1 MRGSPFRARP
11 GTTVVEL
18 VVALV
23 ITASVAAAGAAAFGQ
38 LIDRR
43 EQLLVAAT
51 HTERAAA
58 LRALLRE
65 WIVAGT
71 VELPSTTQQIRALP
85 AQRVAAATD
94 HELVFATN
102 ALTPAGI
109 PGVRV
114 RLYVD
119 EDPETLAR
127 GLTIEYRP
135 RPSAEYVRRELDP
148 AIRRMVVEYLDADAG
163 RWITTA
169 DAVAIR
175 PVAVRVTFPP
185 TEGNEAR
192 LRQLPLTFPIGAM
205 EPRPS
210 PDAPVEG
217 TP

>member
-1 MRGSPFRARP
+1 MRGHHFRARR
-11 GTTVVEL
+11 GTTIVEL

-23 ITASVAAAGAAAFGQ
+23 ITASVAAAGAATFGQ

-43 EQLLVAAT
+43 EQLLAAAT

-85 AQRVAAATD
+85 APRVATATD
-94 HELVFATN
+94 HELIFATN
-102 ALTPAGI
+102 ALTPAGF

-119 EDPETLAR
+119 EDPETVER

-135 RPSAEYVRRELDP
+135 RPSADHVRRELDP

-163 RWITTA
+163 RWVTA
-169 DAVAIR
+169 DDAVAIR

-192 LRQLPLTFPIGAM
+192 LRQLPLTFPIGAT

-210 PDAPVEG
+210 PAAPVENA
-217 TP
+217 P